1 MRKTKK
7 EEGENEHF
15 HRNHNSGVI
24 EMNKSEEKTLLEL
37 LGELPDHRV
46 GNAIRHQLKD
56 IIAIGILS
64 ILCNANTFVGMQLF
78 GETHEKELRE
88 VLELPH
94 GIPSHDV
101 FGDVFSRLDTSA
113 LEQCFEEWI
122 AGMCRAV
129 KHIAVD
135 GKTIR
140 RSQSGEHKASHVI
153 TAYSSDAQLILGQLC
168 TDEKSNEI
176 TAIPKLLKMLTL
188 RGSTVTIDAIGTQKA
203 IAEEIIEREGN
214 YILALKENHPALLE
228 DIRLYAQQEVLPRKT
243 SELKAR
249 GSYAMSLEKGHGRID
264 KRECWMI
271 PDLSWLEARRQW
283 AGLSGAALIRSTRT
297 LNDGSVATS
306 ERYYLY
312 SQSELTAEE
321 FLRLQRAHWSIEN
334 SLHWVLDVVF
344 AEDDAHIRMGHAAVV
359 LNMLRKMV
367 LTLLKADSSVK
378 GSLTSKRLRCAWDFS
393 FALSVLGALR
403 S

>member
-1 MRKTKK
+1 
-7 EEGENEHF
+7 
-15 HRNHNSGVI
+15 
-24 EMNKSEEKTLLEL
+24 MNKSEQKTLLEL
-37 LGELPDHRV
+37 LEELPDHRA

-56 IIAIGILS
+56 IIAIGILA

-122 AGMCRAV
+122 AGMRGAF

-140 RSQSGEHKASHVI
+140 RSQSGDHKASHII

-176 TAIPKLLKMLTL
+176 TAIPRLLQMLTL

-203 IAEEIIEREGN
+203 IAEEIVERDGN

-228 DIRLYAQQEVLPRKT
+228 EIRLYAQQEVLPRKT

-249 GSYAMSLEKGHGRID
+249 GGYAMSLEKGHGRID
-264 KRECWMI
+264 KRECWLI
-271 PDLSWLEARRQW
+271 PDLSWLESRQQW

-297 LNDGSVATS
+297 LSDGSASSS
-306 ERYYLY
+306 ERYYVY
-312 SQSELTAEE
+312 SQPTLDAEA

-334 SLHWVLDVVF
+334 NLHWVLDVTF
-344 AEDDAHIRMGHAAVV
+344 AEDDAHVRMGHAAVV
-359 LNMLRKMV
+359 LNILRKMV

-393 FALSVLGALR
+393 FALSILGIQL

>member
-264 KRECWMI
+264 KRQCWMI
-271 PDLSWLEARRQW
+271 PDLSWLEARQQW

-297 LNDGSVATS
+297 LNDGSAATS

-312 SQSELTAEE
+312 SQSELNAEAFCAFSGRTGRLKTACIG
-321 FLRLQRAHWSIEN
+321 FWMLSLRRMT
-334 SLHWVLDVVF
+334 
-344 AEDDAHIRMGHAAVV
+344 HIFGWGMP
-359 LNMLRKMV
+359 LSFS
-367 LTLLKADSSVK
+367 TC
-378 GSLTSKRLRCAWDFS
+378 CAKWF
-393 FALSVLGALR
+393 
-403 S
+403 